1 MSLDLAAIPTDFLHE
16 TAVFGGLLVAFL
28 GLRYAAQRWTGQ
40 KAIDPPVSG
49 YRRRL
54 WLGRG
59 FIVAVVFAAA
69 ATHSLRDRREAQLE
83 TGRALVE
90 QRAYPAALEVLV
102 RAERWPSTVNPG
114 RIDYV
119 RAEAYAGMGDRH
131 RAEAH
136 YLRAYA
142 ADPMYFWTVA
152 DLAVFY
158 ASSSGS
164 VTERRRLI
172 APYLSRLQ
180 TEFARDP
187 ALPEILARVE
197 GKLAGSPPGGASDP
211 SPTHDGVA
219 RDPARR
225 GN

>member
-1 MSLDLAAIPTDFLHE
+1 MAAIPTDFIHE
-16 TAVFGGLLVAFL
+16 TAVFGGLLLAFL
-28 GLRYAAQRWTGQ
+28 ALRHAAQRWTGQ
-40 KAIDPPVSG
+40 KALDPAICGEG
-49 YRRRL
+49 YGPRV

-59 FIVAVVFAAA
+59 FIVAVVLAAA
-69 ATHSLRDRREAQLE
+69 ITHSLRDRREAQLE

-90 QRAYPAALEVLV
+90 QRAYSAALEVLAQ
-102 RAERWPSTVNPG
+102 AERWPPTVNPG

-119 RAEAYAGMGDRH
+119 RAEAYAGMGDRR
-131 RAEAH
+131 RAEAY
-136 YLRAYA
+136 YLRAYE

-158 ASSSGS
+158 ASSSEPAA
-164 VTERRRLI
+164 ERRRLI
-172 APYLSRLQ
+172 APYLSRLR

-197 GKLAGSPPGGASDP
+197 GRLAGSLPGGASDP
-211 SPTHDGVA
+211 SPTPDGVP
-219 RDPARR
+219 RIPART